1 MMVSLPTNNK
11 RFSQISYHCIVNLN
25 KKLFSFQTKMSLLLI
40 RKLFVIIV
48 GIMNHQKINL
58 QRLTFFRENQK
69 KSKIIHLLKL
79 NLKIYRYKI

>member
-11 RFSQISYHCIVNLN
+11 RFSHISYHYIVNLN
-25 KKLFSFQTKMSLLLI
+25 KKLFSFQTKMSLLQI

-58 QRLTFFRENQK
+58 QRLTFIRENQK
-69 KSKIIHLLKL
+69 E
-79 NLKIYRYKI
+79 